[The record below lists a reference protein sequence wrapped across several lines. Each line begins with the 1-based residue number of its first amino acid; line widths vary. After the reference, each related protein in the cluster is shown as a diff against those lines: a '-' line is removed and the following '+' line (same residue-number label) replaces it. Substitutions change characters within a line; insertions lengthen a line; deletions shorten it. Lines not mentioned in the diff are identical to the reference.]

1 MEELKKLHS
10 EKLKE
15 TKDHAESSTIGSFL
29 LKNHQETFENM
40 KVVANDMAKI
50 SIKRFLMLSAESD
63 GIDLLIKFGGQKI
76 YEDKDFCEFIIKIN
90 EYFEMMRVDKEYE
103 TTEQY
108 EYQELLIYEKF
119 KGLLENVNKHKNET
133 SEKLNM

>member
-15 TKDHAESSTIGSFL
+15 TKDQAESSTIGSFL

-40 KVVANDMAKI
+40 KVVASDMAKI

-63 GIDLLIKFGGQKI
+63 GIDLLVKFGGQKI
-76 YEDKDFCEFIIKIN
+76 YEDQDFCEFIVKIN
-90 EYFEMMRVDKEYE
+90 EYFDMIRSDKEYD
-103 TTEQY
+103 TNEQY
-108 EYQELLIYEKF
+108 EYQELIIYEKF
-119 KGLLENVNKHKNET
+119 KGLLENVNKHKNSTNET
-133 SEKLNM
+133 LI

>member
-15 TKDHAESSTIGSFL
+15 TKDQAESSTIGSFL

-76 YEDKDFCEFIIKIN
+76 YEDKDFCEFIVKIN
-90 EYFEMMRVDKEYE
+90 EYFDMIRSDKEYD
-103 TTEQY
+103 TNEQY
-108 EYQELLIYEKF
+108 EYQELIIYDKF
-119 KGLLENVNKHKNET
+119 KGLLENVNKYKNSTNE
-133 SEKLNM
+133 EVKN